1 MSEVSRQQVEEALAE
16 VHYPGFTRSIVS
28 FGLIQEIRVADN
40 GDVAVIL
47 EHNIA
52 DAGVVERIRRDVQ
65 SALDGLSGVAR
76 ADLAI
81 RHKGQEQGQAQ
92 AQPAPAAPAGVP
104 PAVGIPGVQHIV
116 AVASAKGGVGKSTV
130 ATNLALALR
139 DRGSKVGLLDADIY
153 GPSIPTMFDL
163 KESPT
168 ITDDRKILP
177 VEKEGLKLISI
188 GLLVP
193 PEKALIWRGPMV
205 MGAVQQL
212 LNDVEWGELD
222 VLVVD
227 LPPGT
232 GDAQLTLVQQVPLSA
247 VVMVTTPQPV
257 ALVDVVR
264 GVQMFEQTNVPIA
277 GLIENMNG
285 FVCPC
290 CGEETEIFGKG
301 GGEEMALRY
310 GVPYL
315 SGIPI
320 DPRVRLGGDGGRPVL
335 LDHPDSPATVAFH
348 RTAERL
354 SEFLDRSASSAAA
367 AQ

>member
-1 MSEVSRQQVEEALAE
+1 MTTITRDQVEQALAG
-16 VHYPGFTRSIVS
+16 VSYPGFTRSIVS
-28 FGLIQEIRVADN
+28 FGLISEIRVADN
-40 GDVAVIL
+40 GDVAVVI
-47 EHNIA
+47 EHNIS
-52 DAGVVERIRRDVQ
+52 DAGVVERIRRD
-65 SALDGLSGVAR
+65 S
-76 ADLAI
+76 
-81 RHKGQEQGQAQ
+81 AQ
-92 AQPAPAAPAGVP
+92 AIESLEGAARVDVVLRRKGESQPAPAPLTPAG
-104 PAVGIPGVQHIV
+104 GIPGVRHVV

-139 DRGSKVGLLDADIY
+139 DRGWKVGLLDADIY

-163 KESPT
+163 RESPT
-168 ITDDRKILP
+168 ITGDRKIVP

-193 PEKALIWRGPMV
+193 SEKALIWRGPMV

-212 LNDVEWGELD
+212 LRDVQWGELD

-247 VVMVTTPQPV
+247 VVMVTTPQAV

-264 GVQMFEQTNVPIA
+264 GVQMFEQTQVPIA

-320 DPRVRLGGDGGRPVL
+320 DPRVREGGDQGRPVL
-335 LDHPDSPATVAFH
+335 LDHPDSPPARAFH
-348 RTAERL
+348 RCAAGLVAFLERG
-354 SEFLDRSASSAAA
+354 SATAAA
-367 AQ
+367 GE

>member
-1 MSEVSRQQVEEALAE
+1 MSTISREQVESALSEVK
-16 VHYPGFTRSIVS
+16 YPGFTRSIVS
-28 FGLIQEIRVADN
+28 FGLVSEIRVSDA
-40 GDVAVIL
+40 GDVAVVL
-47 EHNIA
+47 EHNVS
-52 DAGVVERIRRDVQ
+52 DGGVVERIRRDTQ
-65 SALDGLSGVAR
+65 AALEGLDGVGRV
-76 ADLAI
+76 DLAL
-81 RHKGQEQGQAQ
+81 RRKGETPGASTSMGQPQ
-92 AQPAPAAPAGVP
+92 
-104 PAVGIPGVQHIV
+104 GIPGVRHIV

-139 DRGSKVGLLDADIY
+139 DRGLAVGLLDADIY
-153 GPSIPTMFDL
+153 GPSVPTMFDL
-163 KESPT
+163 QERPR
-168 ITDDRKILP
+168 ITDERTIHP

-212 LNDVEWGELD
+212 LNDVHWGELD

-247 VVMVTTPQPV
+247 AVMVTTPQQV

-264 GVQMFEQTNVPIA
+264 GVQMFEQTQVPVA
-277 GLIENMNG
+277 GLVENMNG
-285 FVCPC
+285 FVCPH

-301 GGEEMALRY
+301 GGEELALRY

-320 DPRVRLGGDGGRPVL
+320 DPRVREGGDRGRPIL
-335 LDHPDSPATVAFH
+335 LDHPESPVSQAF
-348 RTAERL
+348 RRCAERL
-354 SEFLDRSASSAAA
+354 AEFLERSAAEATA
-367 AQ
+367 GE